1 MRIALPTSSSPR
13 GGALTL
19 PPLRGRAKFP
29 GMVAGCVVLALGI
42 AAALEAGLGVGP
54 YDVLIDGLA
63 DRLGVTFGVA
73 SVGLGAVFVL
83 AGWALGGPVGVGT
96 VVAVALVGPLVDVWR
111 LLLPAPDAL
120 VAQAGQLLVA
130 VPVIA
135 VGLGLMIVARLGVG
149 PLEVV
154 MLGLVG
160 RGVPLRWV
168 RTALEVSVA
177 LIGWAL
183 GGTLGVGTVVIALTL
198 GHALAAVTPREP

>member
-1 MRIALPTSSSPR
+1 
-13 GGALTL
+13 
-19 PPLRGRAKFP
+19 
-29 GMVAGCVVLALGI
+29 MVAGCVVLALGI

-73 SVGLGAVFVL
+73 SVGLGAIFVV

-135 VGLGLMIVARLGVG
+135 VGLGLMIAARLGVG
-149 PLEVV
+149 PMEVV
-154 MLGLVG
+154 MLGLLG

-177 LIGWAL
+177 LIGWGL

>member
-1 MRIALPTSSSPR
+1 
-13 GGALTL
+13 
-19 PPLRGRAKFP
+19 
-29 GMVAGCVVLALGI
+29 MVAGCAVLALGI

-63 DRLGVTFGVA
+63 NRLGVTFGVA

-83 AGWALGGPVGVGT
+83 AGWGLGGPVGLGT
-96 VVAVALVGPLVDVWR
+96 VVAVALVGPLVDGWR
-111 LLLPAPDAL
+111 MLVPAPDAV
-120 VAQAGQLLVA
+120 VAQAGQLAAA

-135 VGLGLMIVARLGVG
+135 LGLGLMIAARLGVG
-149 PLEVV
+149 PMEVV

-168 RTALEVSVA
+168 RTALEVAVA
-177 LIGWAL
+177 GSGWAL

>member
-1 MRIALPTSSSPR
+1 MRIAAPTPSSPR

-19 PPLRGRAKFP
+19 PRLRGRAKLP

-73 SVGLGAVFVL
+73 SVGLGALFVL

-135 VGLGLMIVARLGVG
+135 VGLGLMIAARLGVG
-149 PLEVV
+149 PMEVV
-154 MLGLVG
+154 MLGLLG

-177 LIGWAL
+177 LVGWGL